1 MSIYVDAVS
10 IYCDNCDAKVEIDN
24 LNWSVPET
32 SHNKNKSVAECLNWI
47 DHDAVEMWAL
57 NAKEEFGYPHDT
69 VCPTCADEI
78 EEKLWPTPSAQE
90 LAKTLRE
97 V

>member
-1 MSIYVDAVS
+1 
-10 IYCDNCDAKVEIDN
+10 
-24 LNWSVPET
+24 
-32 SHNKNKSVAECLNWI
+32 
-47 DHDAVEMWAL
+47 MWAL

-90 LAKTLRE
+90 LAKALRE

>member
-1 MSIYVDAVS
+1 MSIFIDAVS
-10 IYCDNCDAKVEIDN
+10 VYCDNCDAKVELNN
-24 LNWSVPET
+24 LNIVSE
-32 SHNKNKSVAECLNWI
+32 KNKSIPEHLNWM
-47 DHDAVEMWAL
+47 DHSAVEMWAL

-90 LAKTLRE
+90 LAKALRE
-97 V
+97 I

>member
-1 MSIYVDAVS
+1 MSIFIDAVS
-10 IYCDNCDAKVEIDN
+10 VYCDNCDAKAELNTNILLDLGEQKIAYKLNIDPN
-24 LNWSVPET
+24 
-32 SHNKNKSVAECLNWI
+32 I
-47 DHDAVEMWAL
+47 EMWAL

-90 LAKTLRE
+90 LAKALRE

>member
-1 MSIYVDAVS
+1 MSIFIDAVS
-10 IYCDNCDAKVEIDN
+10 IYCDNCEAKVELDTNIVLDTVKQNITDN
-24 LNWSVPET
+24 LNTNS
-32 SHNKNKSVAECLNWI
+32 
-47 DHDAVEMWAL
+47 AVEMWAL

-78 EEKLWPTPSAQE
+78 EEKLWPEPSAHE
-90 LAKTLRE
+90 MVKALRG